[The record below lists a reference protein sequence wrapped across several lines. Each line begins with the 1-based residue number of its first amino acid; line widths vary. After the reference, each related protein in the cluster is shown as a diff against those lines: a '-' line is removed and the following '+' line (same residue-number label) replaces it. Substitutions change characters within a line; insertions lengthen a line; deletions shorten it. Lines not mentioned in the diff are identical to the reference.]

1 MYFGF
6 VYEII
11 CRRGKDTV
19 WSRNG
24 ATIGTFED
32 AKSFDCR
39 KLTQKTVRSLKE
51 LWFLECTVWSNFF
64 DSKELE
70 HFKCNCPICWM
81 KLSYVVCSWYPDG
94 WKLTHRTFFW
104 KSLKSTCL
112 TVCVPWLLL
121 YQKKKLIFFP
131 LFSLSLSFPLSFH
144 PFHSSLP
151 LFVSP
156 FSSLFLLFSQPYV
169 TQLKLFFVFL
179 PPNYYEWCVS
189 FHNRP
194 HTLIPSFVIPII
206 LYLRLLLNIVLR
218 GERLIKNKTIITFKK
233 YIYWN

>member
-121 YQKKKLIFFP
+121 YQKKKTY
-131 LFSLSLSFPLSFH
+131 LFSSLLPFFIFPPLL
-144 PFHSSLP
+144 PSLP
-151 LFVSP
+151 FVSP
-156 FSSLFLLFSQPYV
+156 SLRLSLFLS
-169 TQLKLFFVFL
+169 L
-179 PPNYYEWCVS
+179 PPFLAAIC
-189 FHNRP
+189 
-194 HTLIPSFVIPII
+194 HTIKTFFRFSSSQL
-206 LYLRLLLNIVLR
+206 LRMVCKLP
-218 GERLIKNKTIITFKK
+218 
-233 YIYWN
+233 